1 MDINHGTPSNLNK
14 NGDVAEPKTKISNH
28 TSNLINGNYF
38 DEKTRISDVSMGLGT
53 TSPVPDFY
61 KMF

>member
-38 DEKTRISDVSMGLGT
+38 DEKTRISDVSMGL
-53 TSPVPDFY
+53 
-61 KMF
+61 